1 MGSVGTQDHG
11 GLREPRE
18 LPKPRG
24 ASRIKRTNKPWGQR
38 ETGEPA
44 SRADGNHKTMGDYKN
59 QGNLKITGDH
69 EDQKNPEKQGNY
81 KYHRT

>member
-1 MGSVGTQDHG
+1 MGDYENQGNYRNQGGLVGSREQKNHG
-11 GLREPRE
+11 GR
-18 LPKPRG
+18 
-24 ASRIKRTNKPWGQR
+24 R

-59 QGNLKITGDH
+59 QGKLKITGDH